1 MGPGKEELTFDH
13 EVTDGWCVIV
23 PVGTWHNI
31 TNIGDEAV
39 QVSTIYAPQHR
50 APGKVQQTK
59 AIADA
64 DSEANQ
70 PTGLFNRTWSKT
82 SMSDRLLPPRAT
94 R

>member
-1 MGPGKEELTFDH
+1 MGPGKEELTFDQ
-13 EVTDGWCVIV
+13 EVIDGRCVLV
-23 PVGTWHNI
+23 PPGTWHNI

-64 DSEANQ
+64 DSDDEPADWSVQ
-70 PTGLFNRTWSKT
+70 PDLVK
-82 SMSDRLLPPRAT
+82 DQHV
-94 R
+94 